1 MFADGVHVRPT
12 RSRRSKAL
20 AACERSRDCPLVGEE
35 VARSWANAFALKSC
49 SLLHLLLYR
58 ITEVVRATEGALS
71 RGGRGAALLL
81 RQPQVGST
89 VA

>member
-1 MFADGVHVRPT
+1 MREVPRLPPSGRG
-12 RSRRSKAL
+12 SRAQLGERFCPQKLLL
-20 AACERSRDCPLVGEE
+20 ASP
-35 VARSWANAFALKSC
+35 
-49 SLLHLLLYR
+49 LLYR

-89 VA
+89 VS